1 MDFWPAPGGCP
12 TNGAS
17 FPSLNHALMLGAGR
31 GPAPSLGSHRQ
42 GAFGRGRPA
51 WSSKTRARPR
61 ELLHRLSRW
70 PTPPPETA
78 APGPEALG
86 SGSACKLPNPAER
99 GLARSEVW
107 AHRQECRR
115 PREELIKGPTLG
127 CQIPDSNLK
136 AGRLWASASSS
147 EKSTLYSPF
156 FRSILGLLFYDSIHK
171 LTGER

>member
-1 MDFWPAPGGCP
+1 M
-12 TNGAS
+12 
-17 FPSLNHALMLGAGR
+17 AGVV
-31 GPAPSLGSHRQ
+31 Q
-42 GAFGRGRPA
+42 
-51 WSSKTRARPR
+51 
-61 ELLHRLSRW
+61 
-70 PTPPPETA
+70 
-78 APGPEALG
+78 PGPPRPELGHGNSSTASPAGLRPVQKPRRCGLEALG

-136 AGRLWASASSS
+136 AGHLRASASSS